1 MTERIIK
8 TKSSEVTSLI
18 FGNFDTNLKKLE
30 SAFGVKLHNRQSLG
44 EPGDTIVI
52 SGGEEET
59 KLAADAVEYLRN
71 MTEYNETLAE
81 QTVDYVIG
89 MIRDGRASELE
100 SLDDCVCVTT
110 RGRPIKPKTL
120 GQKRYIE
127 LIRKIQLCL
136 ASDQQVQ
143 ARRFLLLQWL

>member
-1 MTERIIK
+1 M
-8 TKSSEVTSLI
+8 
-18 FGNFDTNLKKLE
+18 
-30 SAFGVKLHNRQSLG
+30 KLHNRQSQR

-89 MIRDGRASELE
+89 MIRVGRASELE

-127 LIRKIQLCL
+127 LIRKNTVVFGVGPV
-136 ASDQQVQ
+136 VQ
-143 ARRFLLLQWL
+143 ARRLLLQWL